1 MLMDAAKISEIIRMK
16 KKKMMSAE
24 PELVDNGLQP
34 DMNPNEMYDNQ
45 ADARIQSTIN
55 APKKINAETKMLDED
70 DNVGVTPEE
79 KARMPR
85 LRSYLSTL
93 DMGM

>member
-1 MLMDAAKISEIIRMK
+1 MDAKKISEIIRMK

-24 PELVDNGLQP
+24 PDLVDSGLQP
-34 DMNPNEMYDNQ
+34 DMNPNSIYDN
-45 ADARIQSTIN
+45 DVNARIQSTID
-55 APKKINAETKMLDED
+55 APKKIMADDIAD
-70 DNVGVTPEE
+70 DNVGLSADE

-85 LRSYLSTL
+85 LRKYLSTL